1 VNIAECRK
9 DPCGTSHQLR
19 GELSAMVD
27 RGLNRDQIKAEFIAS
42 YGNEEMIGT
51 PIPQGFR
58 PLSWILPVFV
68 GGGAAAAVGF
78 VALKWSRKHDDSA
91 LEGQT
96 ALEPEMDER
105 LDDELR
111 NLD

>member
-1 VNIAECRK
+1 
-9 DPCGTSHQLR
+9 
-19 GELSAMVD
+19 
-27 RGLNRDQIKAEFIAS
+27 
-42 YGNEEMIGT
+42 MIGT
-51 PIPQGFR
+51 PISKGFR

-78 VALKWSRKHDDSA
+78 VAMKWSRKHADSSLDA
-91 LEGQT
+91 Q
-96 ALEPEMDER
+96 AANDPEMDER

>member
-1 VNIAECRK
+1 
-9 DPCGTSHQLR
+9 
-19 GELSAMVD
+19 MVD
-27 RGLNRDQIKAEFIAS
+27 RGLTGEQVKAEFIAN

-51 PIPQGFR
+51 PIPKGFR

-78 VALKWSRKHDDSA
+78 IALRWSRHHGDPSA
-91 LEGQT
+91 DAQ
-96 ALEPEMDER
+96 AAIEPELDER